1 MTDVPAPAESLDAGA
16 RLAPEPAQD
25 ERAPS
30 ALRTRLELGMLIA
43 YVVLLG
49 LGVIA
54 EAFHIQWILDWPI
67 Y

>member
-1 MTDVPAPAESLDAGA
+1 MTDLPAPAESLDASA
-16 RLAPEPAQD
+16 RLAPAPASD

-30 ALRTRLELGMLIA
+30 ALRTRVELGILIT